1 MPQAISWV
9 VYGTLGVVAT
19 MFWWRRR
26 TESAGWLAA
35 TFVVLGAVVL
45 QGALVPAPDPAD
57 LPLPQFSPRELYT
70 DLVII
75 GLLGFPYL
83 LHRFVRS
90 LREVT
95 RLSDRLADVG
105 MVGIVVLTLASPG
118 FPDQADFTPYQQVVQ
133 LVMLGWWA
141 VLLAQASWA
150 LWRSGRGR
158 PGIIRNRMRLM
169 SVAALLINVALLGS
183 TLGDAQSQDAAYV
196 ITQVLGWASAGAF
209 LLAFEPPLLVRR
221 SWRAREETALRT
233 AESRLV
239 AATSATE
246 AANAIV
252 DAAAALVGGT
262 RAEVRDADG
271 AVLARSSGGREEDRS
286 EDPLEVRLSRST
298 VIVHRSRLTP
308 VFGEGEEALLRQL
321 CGHLDLALDRISA
334 FEASEKA
341 LREAERANTELSQLV
356 YGVSHDLRNPLVTVL
371 GFLDFI
377 TDDDTPLSDTQI
389 MALER
394 ITISARYMEGL
405 IDDLLQLSRVGR
417 SDNDA
422 KPVAIAA
429 LVQDIRTDL
438 APRYPD
444 LVIEMDGDA
453 TVLMNEVRARQL
465 FINLLENAARHGG
478 RTPLVVTVTCV
489 SVIDGGATIDVADNG
504 VGIPEE
510 HRDRVFQI
518 FQRLD
523 RFDARTKGSGI
534 GLTMCRKITE
544 EVGGGIVITDST
556 PGTTFR
562 ITLPA
567 VPLGQTPSGPFAST
581 QERKP

>member
-1 MPQAISWV
+1 MPEAISWV
-9 VYGTLGVVAT
+9 VYGTLAVVAT
-19 MFWWRRR
+19 MFWRRRR
-26 TESAGWLAA
+26 TVPSAWLAA
-35 TFVVLGAVVL
+35 TFVVLGGVVL
-45 QGALVPAPDPAD
+45 QGALVSPPAD
-57 LPLPQFSPRELYT
+57 PPAQFSPWEVYT
-70 DLVII
+70 DVIVV

-90 LREVT
+90 LRPT
-95 RLSDRLADVG
+95 RRLSGTLADVG
-105 MVGIVVLTLASPG
+105 MAGIVVLTFAMPA
-118 FPDQADFTPYQQVVQ
+118 FPADGDFTPAQQIAQVV
-133 LVMLGWWA
+133 MLSWWA
-141 VLLAQASWA
+141 VLLASVSWV
-150 LWRSGRGR
+150 LWRAGRGR
-158 PGIIRNRMRLM
+158 PGIIRSRMRLM
-169 SVAALLINVALLGS
+169 SVAALLINLGLLGS
-183 TLGDAQSQDAAYV
+183 VLGDAEGQNAAYI

-209 LLAFEPPLLVRR
+209 LLAFEPPLFVRR
-221 SWRAREETALRT
+221 SWRAKEETALRV

-252 DAAAALVGGT
+252 DAAAALVGGHA
-262 RAEVRDADG
+262 AEVRDADG
-271 AVLARSSGGREEDRS
+271 AVLARSTSERDDDPVDDR
-286 EDPLEVRLSRST
+286 LEVRLSRST
-298 VIVHRSRLTP
+298 VVVHRSRLTP
-308 VFGEGEEALLRQL
+308 VFSEGEEVLLRQL

-334 FEASEKA
+334 FEASELA

-377 TDDDTPLSDTQI
+377 TDDETPLSDTQI

-417 SDNDA
+417 TDNDP
-422 KPVAIAA
+422 KPIAIAP
-429 LVQDIRTDL
+429 LVEDIRTDL
-438 APRYPD
+438 VPRFPD
-444 LVIEMDGDA
+444 LDISVAGDA
-453 TVLMNEVRARQL
+453 DVLINEVRARQL

-478 RTPLVVTVTCV
+478 RSPLHVTVTCV
-489 SVIDGGATIDVADNG
+489 LIDDGMATIEVADDG
-504 VGIPEE
+504 VGIPDE

-544 EVGGGIVITDST
+544 DVGGGIVIADST
-556 PGTTFR
+556 SGTTFR

-567 VPLGQTPSGPFAST
+567 VPPGQPSPGPLASS